1 MKEDSVSECAGP
13 AEDPEYVECPVD
25 ACGEVLLL
33 QELDYHLELHS
44 DEAGE
49 PLPEAP
55 TPALDS
61 GTEARPPATGPSRAH
76 RETERHRQPD
86 DDAKNDRQAKAIS
99 AWKRLLKMPSVSS
112 AHWILSS
119 KRPHEDKQTSAGHS
133 ARGKR
138 LGVSG
143 HGSHPSPSAR
153 LTSAHILAE
162 GTTREVRS

>member
-1 MKEDSVSECAGP
+1 MSECAGP
-13 AEDPEYVECPVD
+13 AEDLEYVECPVD
-25 ACGEVLLL
+25 GCGEVLLL

-55 TPALDS
+55 TPAPDS
-61 GTEARPPATGPSRAH
+61 GTDPGTEAHPPATGPSRAH

-86 DDAKNDRQAKAIS
+86 HDAKNDRQAKAIS

-143 HGSHPSPSAR
+143 HGSDPSHSAR
-153 LTSAHILAE
+153 LTSARIFAE

>member
-1 MKEDSVSECAGP
+1 MSECAGP
-13 AEDPEYVECPVD
+13 AEDLEYVECPVD
-25 ACGEVLLL
+25 ACGEVILL

-44 DEAGE
+44 DEVGE

-55 TPALDS
+55 APTPDLGTHS
-61 GTEARPPATGPSRAH
+61 GAEARPPATGPSRAH

-86 DDAKNDRQAKAIS
+86 HDAKNDRQAKAIS

-119 KRPHEDKQTSAGHS
+119 KRSHDDKQTSPGHS

-143 HGSHPSPSAR
+143 SGSRSSRSAR

-162 GTTREVRS
+162 GATWEVRS